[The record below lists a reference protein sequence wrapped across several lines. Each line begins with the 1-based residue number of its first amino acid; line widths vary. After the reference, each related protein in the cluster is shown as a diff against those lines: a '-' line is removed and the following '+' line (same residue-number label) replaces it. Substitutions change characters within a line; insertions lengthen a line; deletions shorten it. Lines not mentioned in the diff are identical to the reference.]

1 MCLYLITY
9 NQLKQHGLKHKR
21 YRFVLFCLKQSST
34 REVDPSSFV
43 NHVHIILVNNNTNTL
58 KRSSSCSGFH
68 PQGHIKTKLL
78 TETYTNIPTL
88 QSRPSGQW
96 RCKDITAL
104 FQRTE
109 IFLSNL
115 RSLLNYISTFRW
127 ELNSWLHVNAKA
139 SKKYHHFS
147 GHATRANKI
156 RALLL
161 RMEWRIFGR
170 SWLCPPHLSTR
181 LQLIEWWIYL

>member
-1 MCLYLITY
+1 M
-9 NQLKQHGLKHKR
+9 
-21 YRFVLFCLKQSST
+21 
-34 REVDPSSFV
+34 DPSSFV

-58 KRSSSCSGFH
+58 KRSSSCSLYPQGFD

-78 TETYTNIPTL
+78 TEAYTNIPTL
-88 QSRPSGQW
+88 QSRTSGQW
-96 RCKDITAL
+96 RCKDVTAL

-127 ELNSWLHVNAKA
+127 ELNSWFHINAKA

-156 RALLL
+156 RVLSL
-161 RMEWRIFGR
+161 RKERRILGR
-170 SWLCPPHLSTR
+170 SQHCPPHLSIR
-181 LQLIEWWIYL
+181 LQLIGWWIYL